1 MYTIGVKENYMNDK
15 EAVKTLQLPI
25 SVHEDLKAL
34 ADMEA
39 TKLNINHLSKVGYLR
54 RLIAREKAKA

>member
-1 MYTIGVKENYMNDK
+1 MNDK